1 MLAIETVQQSAPEL
15 DPVETLLP
23 APQVTALVEL
33 SQDNQAGEAATP
45 VPGKEIVATAPLS
58 KEEKIAE
65 LLSNGQRLLR
75 QDRLLI
81 PDNDNAYHYYRQVL
95 ELDPENNAA
104 LNGLEQIVSRYS
116 TLATSALDKNDSEEA
131 ERYIT
136 RGFRVSPNDEG
147 LQALREQMNAPP
159 VKIVPVSEPEH
170 EGFFTRLKEFFS
182 QPPNENIEEK
192 IMADEP

>member
-1 MLAIETVQQSAPEL
+1 
-15 DPVETLLP
+15 
-23 APQVTALVEL
+23 
-33 SQDNQAGEAATP
+33 

-65 LLSNGQRLLR
+65 LLANGQRSLR
-75 QDRLLI
+75 QYRLLI
-81 PDNDNAYHYYRQVL
+81 PNNNNAYYYFQL
-95 ELDPENNAA
+95 ALKLDPGNNAA
-104 LNGLEQIVSRYS
+104 IDGLEQIVARYT
-116 TLATSALDKNDSEEA
+116 TLATSALNKNETKKA
-131 ERYIT
+131 EQYIT

-159 VKIVPVSEPEH
+159 VKIAPVSEP